1 MAKGGNKKNFNKK
14 GAKKKY
20 VDPFTKKDWYD
31 IRAPAMFDIR
41 TLGKTPISRTQGTKI
56 ASEEMKGRVFEINL
70 ADMMKENDGFRK
82 IKLICEEVQGFSV
95 LTNFYGMDFTRDKK
109 MSLIKKWQT
118 LIEAN
123 VDVKTSDGYTLRMFC
138 LAFTTRADNQI
149 KKTAYAQTAQVR
161 AIRKKMI
168 EIMSAEAS
176 KCELRELVQKL
187 LPEAIGKE
195 ITKATHTI
203 YPLRDVFIR
212 KVKVLKQPK
221 FDLAKLMELH
231 GEGKGAKSGGAKVAR
246 AEEGVVEAVAGS
258 GGRY

>member
-1 MAKGGNKKNFNKK
+1 
-14 GAKKKY
+14 
-20 VDPFTKKDWYD
+20 
-31 IRAPAMFDIR
+31 
-41 TLGKTPISRTQGTKI
+41 
-56 ASEEMKGRVFEINL
+56 
-70 ADMMKENDGFRK
+70 
-82 IKLICEEVQGFSV
+82 
-95 LTNFYGMDFTRDKK
+95 MDFTRDKK

-123 VDVKTSDGYTLRMFC
+123 CDVKTSDGYTLRMFC

-161 AIRKKMI
+161 AIHKKMI
-168 EIMSAEAS
+168 EIMTAEAS
-176 KCELRELVQKL
+176 KCELGELVQKL

-212 KVKVLKQPK
+212 KVKVLKGPK

-231 GEGKGAKSGGAKVAR
+231 GEAR
-246 AEEGVVEAVAGS
+246 APSLAVPRSPALKRVSSRLLLAPAVATKLA
-258 GGRY
+258 YC